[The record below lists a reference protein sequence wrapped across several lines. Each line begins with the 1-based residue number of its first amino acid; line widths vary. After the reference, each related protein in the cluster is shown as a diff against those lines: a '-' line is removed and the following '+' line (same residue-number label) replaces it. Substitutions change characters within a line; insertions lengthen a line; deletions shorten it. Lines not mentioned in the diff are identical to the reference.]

1 MFHQMVKRVKIMKTP
16 DEKNIYEQLREALL
30 SRLKGTPYEIQSIE
44 DENWEKYL
52 FFREDYKIN
61 EKELKL
67 FVRGSKYGQPAFA
80 KQGVVL
86 LEKLL
91 DKDEN
96 EYGIFCAP
104 FISEETAQFCKEAGV
119 SYLDLAGNCY
129 IKLPGV
135 FINIEGKKNPF
146 SEKRELKSLF
156 SQKASRIVRALL
168 AEPSKKWKTEKL
180 QIECDVSIGL
190 VSKVLKK
197 ITNQAWGNKQDGGF
211 VLSQPEM
218 LLRSWAESY
227 NLNKRQIYNYY
238 TFDKDSIESDLRDYC
253 LKRQIPFALTLFSGA
268 ARVAPF
274 VVGTRV
280 FAYLQSDIS
289 TVAQDLDLNPAVSG
303 AVVTII
309 NPMDEYTFYKAQAID
324 EMPVVSPIQLF
335 IDLKNYPGR
344 GDEAAEHLFDE
355 VIKPKWEKKK
365 SSRNQ
370 VIQKQM

>member
-1 MFHQMVKRVKIMKTP
+1 MKTP
-16 DEKNIYEQLREALL
+16 NEKNIYEQLREALFAYLKKIPSFKWINGGEDLIFLEQSWVDDDWEDSGYPFEL
-30 SRLKGTPYEIQSIE
+30 SGK
-44 DENWEKYL
+44 KY
-52 FFREDYKIN
+52 
-61 EKELKL
+61 KL
-67 FVRGSKYGQPAFA
+67 FVKISINGQPRFA
-80 KQGVVL
+80 RDSVDL
-86 LEKLL
+86 LKTFQLAY
-91 DKDEN
+91 KN
-96 EYGIFCAP
+96 AYGIFCAP
-104 FISEETAQFCKEAGV
+104 FISEETARFCKEAGV
-119 SYLDLAGNCY
+119 NYLDLVGNCY

-156 SQKASRIVRALL
+156 SLKASRIVRVLL
-168 AEPSKKWKTEKL
+168 AEPSKKWKTEEL

-197 ITNQAWGNKQDGGF
+197 LVNQAWGYKGKGGF
-211 VLSQPEM
+211 ILLEPEM

-227 NLNKRQIYNYY
+227 NLDKQQAYNYY
-238 TFDKDSIESDLRDYC
+238 TFDEYSIEGNLRDYC
-253 LKRQIPFALTLFSGA
+253 QKRQIPFALTLFSGA

-280 FAYLQSDIS
+280 FAYLQSDVS
-289 TVAQDLDLNPAVSG
+289 AVAQDLGLKPAVSG

-309 NPMDEYTFYKAQAID
+309 NPMDEYTFYKIQTID

-344 GDEAAEHLFDE
+344 GDEAAEHLFNED
-355 VIKPKWEKKK
+355 IKPKWEKKK
-365 SSRNQ
+365 SSQNQ